1 MANKELNNDLFTGG
15 SISDGEKE
23 TKKAK
28 KPKAA
33 KPANPKSKKRI
44 SANQVKII
52 KSVVA
57 VVVIVALLAAYVG
70 FGVVRK
76 GFVHSTLQ
84 WTTSVTGITIKGEDG
99 ERIHVPVSTYNYYFA
114 QYYNNLRSTKEAYEA
129 AGLEILLDFNV
140 DFDKPFSKQH
150 TTNDDGEKV
159 TWDQY
164 MQDEVVESIHHTY
177 ALYLQAVKDNDGV
190 EPEIK
195 SSQQK
200 EIDDALANY
209 KEAGAKY
216 GYTLSGYLVAAMGKG
231 VTEKVFRR
239 EATRAYIA
247 SNYEDEI
254 KNEKVTVERT
264 EEDYAEYKK
273 AHESDLMAVNIRI
286 YQANSEEDAEDF
298 KAELNADGSNFTEL
312 AVKYAED
319 GFYKTY
325 YADDSATTYL
335 YATRANLT
343 DSRSFD
349 IGKDDDGDYFGLDW
363 LFSSKRKAG
372 DSYQYEKCVVYVLSP
387 AALPEINT
395 INIRHILVQPETK
408 DDKTSITD
416 ATDEQWAAALEKAN
430 SIVAEFNKG
439 EKTAENFGKLAK
451 KYTDDDG
458 SKDNGGLYEDVYP
471 GQMIQTFNNWCFA
484 DGRTQGEVDI
494 IKTEVGYHIM
504 YFDGTNENTVWEKL
518 VQNELPTEIT
528 LEESIIDSYEAKVS
542 WFGSRYFEKDVD
554 IDR

>member
-1 MANKELNNDLFTGG
+1 MANKDLNNDLFAGG

-23 TKKAK
+23 TKKPKKAK
-28 KPKAA
+28 KAV
-33 KPANPKSKKRI
+33 NPKSKKRI
-44 SANQVKII
+44 SANQIKII
-52 KSVVA
+52 KSVIA
-57 VVVIVALLAAYVG
+57 VVLIVGILAAYVG
-70 FGVVRK
+70 FGAVRK

-84 WTTSVTGITIKGEDG
+84 WTTALTGITIKGEDG
-99 ERIHVPVSTYNYYFA
+99 DKAYIPISTYNYYFA
-114 QYYNNLRSTKEAYEA
+114 QQYNNLRSTQEAYEA
-129 AGLEILLDFNV
+129 AGLGALLGYNV
-140 DFDKPFSKQH
+140 DFDKTFASQH

-164 MQDEVVESIHHTY
+164 MQEQVVESIHHTY
-177 ALYLQAVKDNDGV
+177 ALYLQAVKENDGV
-190 EPEIK
+190 EPKIK
-195 SSQQK
+195 DSQQK
-200 EIDDALANY
+200 EIDDALKSY
-209 KEAGAKY
+209 KETAASY

-247 SNYEDEI
+247 SNFEETIED
-254 KNEKVTVERT
+254 EKVTVERT
-264 EEDYAEYKK
+264 EEDYEEYKK
-273 AHESDLMAVNIRI
+273 AHESDLMAVNVRI
-286 YQANSEEDAEDF
+286 YQAQNEEDAEAF
-298 KAELNADGSNFTEL
+298 KAALNDDGSNFTEL
-312 AVKYAED
+312 AVQYAED

-325 YADDSATTYL
+325 YADESATTYL

-349 IGKDDDGDYFGLDW
+349 IGNDDDGDYFGLDW
-363 LFSSKRKAG
+363 LFSANRKAG

-416 ATDEQWAAALEKAN
+416 ATDEQWAAALKKAN

-439 EKTAENFGKLAK
+439 DKTAESFGKLAE
-451 KYTDDDG
+451 KYTADDG

-484 DGRTQGEVDI
+484 DGRAQGDVDI
-494 IKTEVGYHIM
+494 VKTEVGYHIM
-504 YFDGTNENTVWEKL
+504 YFDGTNEDTVWEKL
-518 VQNELPTEIT
+518 VKNELPTEIS

>member
-1 MANKELNNDLFTGG
+1 MANKDLNNDLFTGG

-23 TKKAK
+23 TKKEK
-28 KPKAA
+28 KPKKA
-33 KPANPKSKKRI
+33 KAVNPKSKKRI
-44 SANQVKII
+44 AANQI
-52 KSVVA
+52 KTIKAVIAIVLVVG
-57 VVVIVALLAAYVG
+57 ILAAYVG
-70 FGVVRK
+70 FGAVRK

-84 WTTSVTGITIKGEDG
+84 WTTAITGITIKGEDG
-99 ERIHVPVSTYNYYFA
+99 DKIHIPVSTYNYYFA
-114 QYYNNLRSTKEAYEA
+114 QRYNNLKSTQQAYEA
-129 AGLEILLDFNV
+129 SGLSALFGLNV
-140 DFDKPFSKQH
+140 DFDKPFSSQH

-164 MQDEVVESIHHTY
+164 MQEEVVESIHETY

-200 EIDDALANY
+200 EIDDALESY
-209 KEAGAKY
+209 KETAASY

-247 SNYEDEI
+247 ANYEDTI
-254 KNEKVTVERT
+254 GDEKVTVERT

-273 AHESDLMAVNIRI
+273 AHESDLMSVNIRI
-286 YQANSEEDAEDF
+286 YQAQSEEDAEAF
-298 KAELNADGSNFTEL
+298 KDELNEDGSNFTEL

-325 YADDSATTYL
+325 YADESATTYL
-335 YATRANLT
+335 YAIRSNLT

-349 IGKDDDGDYFGLDW
+349 IGKADDGDYFGLDW

-387 AALPEINT
+387 ASLPEINT
-395 INIRHILVQPETK
+395 INIRHILIQPET
-408 DDKTSITD
+408 DDEKTDIIKATD
-416 ATDEQWAAALEKAN
+416 AQWAAALEKAN
-430 SIVAEFNKG
+430 NIVAEFNAG
-439 EKTAENFGKLAK
+439 DKTAERFGALAE
-451 KYTDDDG
+451 KYTADEG
-458 SKDNGGLYEDVYP
+458 SEDNGGLYEDVYP
-471 GQMIQTFNNWCFA
+471 GQMIQTFNNWCFT
-484 DGRTQGEVDI
+484 DGRAQGDVDI
-494 IKTEVGYHIM
+494 VKSEVGYHIM
-504 YFDGTNENTVWEKL
+504 YFDGTTDTAVWEKL
-518 VQNELPTEIT
+518 VQNELPTEIS
-528 LEESIIDSYEAKVS
+528 LEKSIIDSYEVKVS
-542 WFGSRYFEKDVD
+542 WLGSRYFEKDVD

>member
-1 MANKELNNDLFTGG
+1 MANKDLNNDLFAGG

-23 TKKAK
+23 TKKPKKAK
-28 KPKAA
+28 KAA
-33 KPANPKSKKRI
+33 APKSKKRI
-44 SANQVKII
+44 SANQVKVI

-57 VVVIVALLAAYVG
+57 IVAVIAILAAYVG
-70 FGVVRK
+70 FGAVRK

-84 WTTSVTGITIKGEDG
+84 WTTAVTGITIKGEDG
-99 ERIHVPVSTYNYYFA
+99 DKIHVPISTYNYYFA
-114 QYYNNLRSTKEAYEA
+114 QQYNNLRSTKEAYEA
-129 AGLEILLDFNV
+129 AGLGLLFTYNV
-140 DFDKPFSKQH
+140 DFDKTFASQH

-159 TWDQY
+159 TWEQY
-164 MQDEVVESIHHTY
+164 MQELVVESIHHTY

-190 EPEIK
+190 EPKIK
-195 SSQQK
+195 DSQQK
-200 EIDDALANY
+200 EIDDALESY
-209 KEAGAKY
+209 KESAASY

-247 SNYEDEI
+247 SNYEETI
-254 KNEKVTVERT
+254 EGEKVTVERT

-286 YQANSEEDAEDF
+286 YQAQTEEDAEDF
-298 KAELNADGSNFTEL
+298 KAALNEDGSNFTEL
-312 AVKYAED
+312 AVQYAED

-325 YADDSATTYL
+325 YADESATTYL
-335 YATRANLT
+335 YATRANL
-343 DSRSFD
+343 SGNSGFD
-349 IGKDDDGDYFGLDW
+349 IGKEDDGDYFGLDW

-395 INIRHILVQPETK
+395 INIRHILIQPETA
-408 DDKTSITD
+408 DEKTAVTD
-416 ATDEQWAAALEKAN
+416 ATDEQWAAALKKAN
-430 SIVAEFNKG
+430 SIVDEFNQG
-439 EKTAENFGKLAK
+439 DKTAESFGKLAE
-451 KYTDDDG
+451 KYSADGG
-458 SKDNGGLYEDVYP
+458 SKNNGGLYEDVYP

-484 DGRTQGEVDI
+484 DGRAQGDVDI
-494 IKTEVGYHIM
+494 VKTEVGYHIM
-504 YFDGTNENTVWEKL
+504 YFDGTGENTVWEKL
-518 VQNELPTEIT
+518 VQNELPTEIS

>member
-1 MANKELNNDLFTGG
+1 MAKKDLNNDLFTGG

-23 TKKAK
+23 TKKPKKAK
-28 KPKAA
+28 TANSKA
-33 KPANPKSKKRI
+33 KVRI
-44 SANQVKII
+44 SANQAKTI
-52 KSVVA
+52 KAVVA
-57 VVVIVALLAAYVG
+57 IVVVVALLFTYVATG
-70 FGVVRK
+70 MIRK

-99 ERIHVPVSTYNYYFA
+99 DNIHIPISTYNYYFA
-114 QYYNNLRSTKEAYEA
+114 QTYNNLRSTQETYA
-129 AGLEILLDFNV
+129 AIGLESLFGYNV
-140 DFDKPFSKQH
+140 DFDKTFASQH

-164 MQDEVVESIHHTY
+164 MQEQVVDSIHHTY

-190 EPEIK
+190 EPKIK
-195 SSQQK
+195 SSQQE
-200 EIDDALANY
+200 EIDKALASY
-209 KEAGAKY
+209 KETAASY

-247 SNYEDEI
+247 SNYEETIED
-254 KNEKVTVERT
+254 EKVTVERT

-286 YQANSEEDAEDF
+286 YQAQSEEDAAEF
-298 KAELNADGSNFTEL
+298 KAALNEDGSNFTEL
-312 AVKYAED
+312 AVKYAKD

-335 YATRANLT
+335 YATKANLT

-349 IGKDDDGDYFGLDW
+349 IGKADDGDYFGLDW
-363 LFSSKRKAG
+363 LFSANRKAG
-372 DSYQYEKCVVYVLSP
+372 DSYQYEKCVVYILSP

-395 INIRHILVQPETK
+395 INIRHILIQPETK
-408 DDKTSITD
+408 DEKTAITD
-416 ATDEQWAAALEKAN
+416 ATDAQWAAALEKAN
-430 SIVAEFNKG
+430 SIVAEFNAG
-439 EKTAENFGKLAK
+439 DKTAESFGALAK
-451 KYTDDDG
+451 KYSADDG

-484 DGRTQGEVDI
+484 DGRVQGDVAI
-494 IKTEVGYHIM
+494 VKTEVGYHIM
-504 YFDGTNENTVWEKL
+504 HFDGATDNIVWEKL
-518 VQNELPTEIT
+518 IQNELPTEIS
-528 LEESIIDSYEAKVS
+528 LEESIVDSYEVKVS